1 LAAAKGSARRRDRI
15 ERERSK
21 DEFAATILDQD
32 AIRAPS
38 MSDLGWDRDLA
49 AFRDRRLLHETQSTS

>member
-1 LAAAKGSARRRDRI
+1 MSLFGRSRVRDRI

-21 DEFAATILDQD
+21 DEFVAPILDQD

-38 MSDLGWDRDLA
+38 MSDIGWDRDLA
-49 AFRDRRLLHETQSTS
+49 ALRDRRLLHETESTS